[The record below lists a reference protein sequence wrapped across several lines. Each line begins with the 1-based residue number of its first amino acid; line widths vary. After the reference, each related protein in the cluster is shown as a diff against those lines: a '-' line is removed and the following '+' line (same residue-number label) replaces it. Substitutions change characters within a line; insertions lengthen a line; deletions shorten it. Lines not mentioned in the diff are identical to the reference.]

1 MTPTAMGE
9 SPNRWSMSAERR
21 TVHPARAA
29 GHVGTEV
36 FVTEWRT
43 VDRDHLDGFH
53 WSVDETEGASDI
65 TANDL
70 FPRAADNV
78 DGFML
83 TSLITPAF
91 FNNYPIG
98 GERIVSWNYGTDR
111 VRFPATVYL
120 EDEIRLRVTLVSVE
134 EKPAGW
140 LLRNAVVME
149 LRDSE
154 RPAMVGDFLVMMT
167 EAG

>member
-1 MTPTAMGE
+1 MGTAPNIWSA
-9 SPNRWSMSAERR
+9 SPGRR
-21 TVHPARAA
+21 TVHPSEA
-29 GHVGTEV
+29 GRLEGTEL

-43 VDRDHLDGFH
+43 VDREHLDGFH
-53 WSVDETEGASDI
+53 WSVDEADGASDM
-65 TANDL
+65 TANEL

-83 TSLITPAF
+83 TALITPAF

-98 GERIVSWNYGTDR
+98 GDGLVSWNYGTDR
-111 VRFPATVYL
+111 VRYPATVYL

-134 EKPAGW
+134 HKPAGW

-149 LRDSE
+149 LKESE

-167 EAG
+167 ETS